1 MSAFKYPVETII
13 TFQSVPTKFGLGAS
27 LELSYEVKKRDAK
40 RILLLIDRN
49 LEENNPYVK
58 DILDD
63 LAKNNIAYDTYN
75 NIHIEPT
82 DKFLTNVVNE
92 TQSNNYDLYVA
103 IGGGSTIDTAKV
115 VSLMH
120 TYHGN
125 LFDYINKPIGKAI
138 TLNGPIKPVIA
149 IPTTAGTGAEST
161 PTAVMDIVDLKV
173 KTGISYQ
180 EIRPVCALID
190 PLLTISMNKYVTA
203 STGMDVAIHALES
216 YTNKPYN
223 ARPRIQDPADRPAYI
238 GCNIISDMWCEKAIE
253 LVGKYLRR
261 AFFNP
266 NDLEARW
273 HMMLASSFAGIGFG
287 NAGLHIPHSMA
298 YPIAG
303 LVKHFSPKGYN
314 TDEPLVPHGISVC
327 LTAPSAFK
335 LTAKVWPAKHKRAA
349 MLLGEDV
356 NMLDDFEGAL
366 TLSEAVSKLMKDIEI
381 PNGLSALGY
390 TKEDIP
396 SIVEGT
402 LKQTR
407 LLAGTPLEISKEILQ
422 FVAEESLV
430 LW

>member
-1 MSAFKYPVETII
+1 MDAFKYPVETII

-27 LELSYEVKKRDAK
+27 LELSYELKKRDAK
-40 RILLLIDRN
+40 KILLFIDKN
-49 LEENNPYVK
+49 LEENNSYVK
-58 DILDD
+58 DILHD
-63 LAKNNIAYDTYN
+63 LAKNNIKYDTYN

-82 DKFLTNVVNE
+82 DKFFIKAVND
-92 TQSNNYDLYVA
+92 TKSNNYDLYVA

-120 TYHGN
+120 THSGD
-125 LFDYINKPIGKAI
+125 LFDYTNKPIGRAI
-138 TLNGPIKPVIA
+138 TLKGPIKPVIA

-161 PTAVMDIVDLKV
+161 PTAVFDVVDLKV

-180 EIRPVCALID
+180 EIRPACALID

-223 ARPRIQDPADRPAYI
+223 ARPKIQDPADRPAYI

-253 LVGKYLRR
+253 IVGKYLRR
-261 AFFNP
+261 AYSNP

-273 HMMLASSFAGIGFG
+273 HMMAASSFAGIGFG

-303 LVKHFSPKGYN
+303 LVKNYKPKGYN
-314 TDEPLVPHGISVC
+314 VEEAMVPHGISVC
-327 LTAPSAFK
+327 LTAPAAFK
-335 LTAKVWPAKHKRAA
+335 LTAKVYPEKHIKAA
-349 MLLGEDV
+349 MLLGENVDGL
-356 NMLDDFEGAL
+356 NLYEAAL
-366 TLSEAVSKLMKDIEI
+366 KLSDAVKKLMKDIEI

-396 SIVEGT
+396 SIVDGT

-407 LLAGTPLEISKEILQ
+407 LLVGTPFEISKEILS
-422 FVAEESLV
+422 FVAEESLM
-430 LW
+430 LC

>member
-1 MSAFKYPVETII
+1 MKNFKYPVETII
-13 TFQSVPTKFGLGAS
+13 TFQTVPTKFGIGAS
-27 LELSYEVKKRDAK
+27 MELSYEVRKRDAK
-40 RILLLIDRN
+40 KILLLIDKN

-58 DILDD
+58 DILTD
-63 LAKNNIAYDTYN
+63 LAKHNIKYETYN

-82 DKFLTNVVNE
+82 DKFFIKVVDD
-92 TQSNNYDLYVA
+92 TKSNNFDLYVA

-120 TYHGN
+120 TFGGD
-125 LFDYINKPIGKAI
+125 LFDYINKPIGRAVPLK
-138 TLNGPIKPVIA
+138 GPIRPVIA

-161 PTAVMDIVDLKV
+161 PTAVMDIIDLKV

-216 YTNKPYN
+216 YTNKPYDT
-223 ARPRIQDPADRPAYI
+223 RPKIQDPANRPAYI

-253 LVGKYLRR
+253 IVGKYLRR
-261 AFFNP
+261 AFSNP
-266 NDLEARW
+266 YDLEARW

-303 LVKHFSPKGYN
+303 LVKNYQPSGYN
-314 TDEPLVPHGISVC
+314 ASEPMVPHGISVC
-327 LTAPSAFK
+327 LTAPAAFK
-335 LTAKVWPAKHKRAA
+335 LTAKVWPAKHKKAA
-349 MLLGEDV
+349 ELLGEDV
-356 NMLDDFEGAL
+356 DNLSDLEGAQK
-366 TLSEAVSKLMKDIEI
+366 LSDAVAKLMKDIEI

-396 SIVEGT
+396 LIVEGT

-407 LLAGTPLEISKEILQ
+407 LLSGTPFEVSKEILNL
-422 FVAEESLV
+422 VAQESMF

>member
-1 MSAFKYPVETII
+1 MADFKYPVEAII
-13 TFQSVPTKFGLGAS
+13 TFQTVPTKFGIGAS
-27 LELSYEVKKRDAK
+27 MELSYEVKKRDAK
-40 RILLLIDRN
+40 KILLLIDKN

-58 DILDD
+58 DLLDD
-63 LAKNNIAYDTYN
+63 LAKHNIKYDTYN

-82 DKFLTNVVNE
+82 DKFFINVVDD
-92 TQSNNYDLYVA
+92 TKSNNFDLYVA

-120 TYHGN
+120 TFGGD
-125 LFDYINKPIGKAI
+125 LFDYINRPIGKAVP
-138 TLNGPIKPVIA
+138 LKGPIRPVIA

-180 EIRPVCALID
+180 EIRPTCALID

-223 ARPRIQDPADRPAYI
+223 ARPKIDDPKNRPAYI

-253 LVGKYLRR
+253 IVGKYLRR

-266 NDLEARW
+266 FDLEARW

-303 LVKHFSPKGYN
+303 LVKSYKPSGYN
-314 TDEPLVPHGISVC
+314 ASEPMVPHGISVC
-327 LTAPSAFK
+327 LTAPAAFK
-335 LTAKVWPAKHKRAA
+335 LTAKAWPSKHKKAA
-349 MLLGEDV
+349 KLLGEDID
-356 NMLDDFEGAL
+356 NLNELEGAQK
-366 TLSEAVSKLMKDIEI
+366 LSDALVKLMKDIEI
-381 PNGLSALGY
+381 PNGLYALGY

-396 SIVEGT
+396 LIVEGT

-407 LLAGTPLEISKEILQ
+407 LLTGTPFDATNEILY
-422 FVAEESLV
+422 FVAQESMI